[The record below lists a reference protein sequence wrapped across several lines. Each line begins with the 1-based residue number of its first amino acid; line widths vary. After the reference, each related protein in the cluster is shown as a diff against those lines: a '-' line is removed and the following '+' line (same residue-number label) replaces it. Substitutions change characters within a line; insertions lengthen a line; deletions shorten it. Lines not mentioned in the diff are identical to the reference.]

1 MKNSSDLRILHLASS
16 GSGGAGI
23 AASRMHNAMLK
34 HNFESTII
42 SRGGLSS
49 KSMNS
54 SLKPGIVKLFNSK
67 AITLFQSKVLQKDNL
82 MTPFSLNCVPKELID
97 FINPNIIHIH
107 SFYNL
112 IDLDGLK
119 KILERKNC
127 QVFITLHDQRF
138 LTGGCHYSGE
148 CVGYLS
154 ECINCPSTYKLFQR
168 YIHKQKVK
176 STDIFN
182 DSENVTFMAPS
193 NWLVRMF
200 LEINNSKSNPILQ
213 VHNPIPAVILKSEVK
228 NDGGSLIINGDK
240 ISIAFIAE
248 KLANPL
254 KGINIFINSLEFID
268 IEKRRNLLI
277 CFIGNGLPKLL
288 EDQLKKMQ
296 VSFEVL
302 YFSRYD
308 DLANKLRRI
317 DHVVVPS
324 TQDNSPN
331 VVAEALMN
339 GCNVIGSDVPGIKEI
354 LNRFNMKVFTKE
366 NSIELGNLLNNV
378 TKNKNRSK
386 IELFAESIFGED
398 AFVEFVSKVYLDKL
412 NSS

>member
-1 MKNSSDLRILHLASS
+1 MKNSSDLRILHLVSS
-16 GSGGAGI
+16 ASGGAGI

-49 KSMNS
+49 KSINS
-54 SLKPGIVKLFNSK
+54 SLKPGMVKYFNSK

-82 MTPFSLNCVPKELID
+82 MTPFSINCVPKELID

-112 IDLDGLK
+112 IDLDGIK

-154 ECINCPSTYKLFQR
+154 ECINCPSTYKIFQR

-182 DSENVTFMAPS
+182 ESENVTFMAPS
-193 NWLVRMF
+193 NWLVSMF
-200 LEINNSKSNPILQ
+200 LEINNCKSIPILQ
-213 VHNPIPAVILKSEVK
+213 VHNPIPAVVLKSEVK
-228 NDGGSLIINGDK
+228 DDGGLLITNGDK

-248 KLANPL
+248 NLANPL
-254 KGINIFINSLEFID
+254 KGVNVFINSLEFID
-268 IEKRRNLLI
+268 IEKRRKILVS
-277 CFIGNGLPKLL
+277 FIGNGLPKSL

-324 TQDNSPN
+324 VQDNSPN

-339 GCNVIGSDVPGIKEI
+339 GCNVIGSDIPGIKEI
-354 LNRFNMKVFTKE
+354 LNKFNMKVFSKM

-378 TKNKNRSK
+378 TRNQNRTK

-398 AFVEFVSKVYLDKL
+398 AYVKFVSKVYLDKL